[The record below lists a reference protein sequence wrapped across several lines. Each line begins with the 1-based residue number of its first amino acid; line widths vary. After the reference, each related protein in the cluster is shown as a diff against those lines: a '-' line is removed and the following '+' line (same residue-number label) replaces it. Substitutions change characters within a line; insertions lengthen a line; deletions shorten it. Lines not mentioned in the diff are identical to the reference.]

1 MRKRHVEVSQ
11 PPLAPAPGEG
21 AAGGGL
27 GRAGCWEEVLRT
39 VEPSGGSSRELAP
52 APGPSSPAV
61 PPLGAGLK
69 GRR

>member
-11 PPLAPAPGEG
+11 APLAPAPGEG

-27 GRAGCWEEVLRT
+27 GRAGCWEEVLRIL
-39 VEPSGGSSRELAP
+39 EPSER
-52 APGPSSPAV
+52 APGPSFPAV